1 MMLMNFAISL
11 LFFWWNF
18 LKFYQLI
25 VGRASG
31 EFWWSFGRGAE
42 NGQNATFAG
51 TSETIG
57 LQ

>member
-1 MMLMNFAISL
+1 MLMNFAISL

-51 TSETIG
+51 TSETFG